1 MKKRKP
7 NRKRGYDYSQ
17 PGIYFLTTCCKYR
30 IHHFGYIENGEMVF
44 NDSGKIACEQ
54 IEWLR
59 NQYSNIIIHNSV
71 VMPNHVHLLVELVGT
86 GLDLS
91 ASESNN
97 GSINRTGRDLSCD
110 INERTGRDLSL
121 PAKSISTLMGAFKTT
136 ASAKIH
142 ANGNPDFNWQRSF
155 HDHII
160 RNEPSYQRIYEYIT
174 ENPKNWNTDI
184 LKEPDPADTL
194 IKDLLNKKETEICR
208 DRSS

>member
-17 PGIYFLTTCCKYR
+17 PGVYFLTTCCKYR
-30 IHHFGYIENGEMVF
+30 IHHFGCIENGEMVF

-59 NQYSNIIIHNSV
+59 NQYSNIKIHNAV

-91 ASESNN
+91 AELDKRR
-97 GSINRTGRDLSCD
+97 I
-110 INERTGRDLSL
+110 
-121 PAKSISTLMGAFKTT
+121 KSVSTFMGAYKTT

-142 ANGNPDFNWQRSF
+142 ECGNLEFNWQRSF
-155 HDHII
+155 HDHIV
-160 RNEPSYQRIYEYIT
+160 RNDPSYQRIYEYIT
-174 ENPKNWNTDI
+174 ENPKNWNNDI
-184 LKEPDPADTL
+184 LKEPDPTDTL
-194 IKDLLNKKETEICR
+194 IKDLLNKKENEIYCR
-208 DRSS
+208 DRS